1 MNSNLNVK
9 SLFHNYGDNQVLSDI
24 DITLSPGIY
33 GLIGAN
39 GAGKTTMIKI
49 LTGLLKPSSGSVLYN
64 DSSINS
70 VDYRSIVGLMP
81 QSQKGYDNFTGYQLL
96 WYMATMKKI
105 PKALAKDN
113 IDQLIAMTSMN
124 DFIHDKIKT
133 YSGGMRQ
140 RLMLSQSLLGDPKI
154 VFLDEPT
161 AGLDP
166 NERIKI
172 RNYISEF
179 SKNRI
184 VIIATH
190 VMQDIESIAK
200 EIILLKAGEI
210 KYKGTI
216 ADILDSMNGLV
227 YESEIDHREIKDY
240 QSKYKVSNII
250 QKDAT
255 VIIKYITD
263 IQTDEGA
270 KLTQPSLEEVYLHY
284 LV

>member
-1 MNSNLNVK
+1 M
-9 SLFHNYGDNQVLSDI
+9 
-24 DITLSPGIY
+24 
-33 GLIGAN
+33 
-39 GAGKTTMIKI
+39 
-49 LTGLLKPSSGSVLYN
+49 
-64 DSSINS
+64 
-70 VDYRSIVGLMP
+70 
-81 QSQKGYDNFTGYQLL
+81 
-96 WYMATMKKI
+96 
-105 PKALAKDN
+105 AKDN

-216 ADILDSMNGLV
+216 ADILNSMNGLV